1 MTPQQWLSFELKRS
15 PSSFQFCLKLVSLS
29 TIFNPT
35 MMAISEKGCWSKV
48 GCEVIKPQGVEVL
61 ITRSLCFI
69 IWRYWIHA
77 FGKVSCDAN
86 ICKRSWG
93 PWQPHW
99 LHPEL
104 VNPDEEALFRTD
116 ANLRFDT
123 PWI

>member
-1 MTPQQWLSFELKRS
+1 MTPQWLSFELKRS

-29 TIFNPT
+29 TTINPT
-35 MMAISEKGCWSKV
+35 MMAISEKS
-48 GCEVIKPQGVEVL
+48 CEVRKPRGVEVL
-61 ITRSLCFI
+61 ITRALCFV
-69 IWRYWIHA
+69 IWRYWRHA

-86 ICKRSWG
+86 ICKQSWG

-99 LHPEL
+99 LHRKL